1 MAPSRNPHRTFSD
14 MSEYQTLLFEYQD
27 GIARITLN
35 RPEAAN
41 GMDMTMGRELLSA
54 ALRCDQDPAIRV
66 VIVTGSG
73 NFFSAGGDLKA
84 FSDYGESI
92 SERIHELTVYL
103 HAAVSRFSRMRVPV
117 IMAVN
122 GVAAG
127 AGFSLAMAGDFVL
140 ASEKARFTMAYT
152 AVGLSPDGGASYF
165 LPRLV
170 GLRRAQEL
178 MISNRR
184 LSAEEAQDWGLITRA
199 CAHDGLEAEV
209 QDLALQLS
217 KGATQA
223 YGAVKN
229 LLVTSFDNGLEA
241 QMALEGEA
249 IARLAA
255 CCDGQEGIQSF
266 LLKQPPAFTGK

>member
-1 MAPSRNPHRTFSD
+1 MRH
-14 MSEYQTLLFEYQD
+14 YQTLLFENHN

-35 RPEAAN
+35 RPDAAN
-41 GMDMTMGRELLSA
+41 GMDMTLGRELLDA
-54 ALRCDQDPAIRV
+54 VLFCDQHPDIRV
-66 VIVTGSG
+66 LIVTGNG

-84 FSDYGESI
+84 FAGYGDAI

-103 HAAVSRFSRMRVPV
+103 HAAISRLARLRAPV

-127 AGFSLAMAGDFVL
+127 AGFSLAMAGDVVL
-140 ASEKARFTMAYT
+140 ASERARFTMAYT
-152 AVGLSPDGGASYF
+152 AAGLSPDGGASYF

-184 LSAEEAQDWGLITRA
+184 LNAEEAQEWGLVTRV
-199 CAHDGLEAEV
+199 CTHDGLMAEV
-209 QDLALQLS
+209 QGLALQLAA
-217 KGATQA
+217 GATRA
-223 YGAVKN
+223 LGTVKQ
-229 LLVTSFDNGLEA
+229 LLAISTNNSLDA

-255 CCDGQEGIQSF
+255 SHDGQEGIQAF
-266 LLKQPPAFTGK
+266 LAKRTPVFTGA

>member
-1 MAPSRNPHRTFSD
+1 MRD
-14 MSEYQTLLFEYQD
+14 YQTLLFEKNH

-41 GMDMTMGRELLSA
+41 GMDMALGRELLSA
-54 ALRCDQDPAIRV
+54 ALSCDQDPDIRV
-66 VIVTGSG
+66 VIVTGTG

-84 FSDYGESI
+84 FADYGTAM

-103 HAAVSRFSRMRVPV
+103 HAAVSRFARMRVPV
-117 IMAVN
+117 IMAIN
-122 GVAAG
+122 GMAAG

-140 ASEKARFTMAYT
+140 ASERARFTMAYT

-184 LSAEEAQDWGLITRA
+184 LTAEEAQDWGLITKV
-199 CAHDGLEAEV
+199 CAHDGLMAEV
-209 QDLALQLS
+209 QDLALQLAN
-217 KGATQA
+217 GATQA
-223 YGAVKN
+223 FGTVKS
-229 LLVTSFDNGLEA
+229 LLSTSFDNGLEA

-249 IARLAA
+249 IAQLAA
-255 CCDGQEGIQSF
+255 CADGQEGIQSF
-266 LLKQPPAFTGK
+266 LTKRIPAFTGK